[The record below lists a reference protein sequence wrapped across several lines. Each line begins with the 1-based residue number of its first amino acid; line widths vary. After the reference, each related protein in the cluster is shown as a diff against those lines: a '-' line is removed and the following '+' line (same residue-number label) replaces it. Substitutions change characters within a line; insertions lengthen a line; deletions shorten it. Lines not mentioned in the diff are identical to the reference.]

1 MVSLGALEDDESF
14 IAQLILVLRELGFM
28 AVVDFGYR
36 KIAMQQTENY
46 EEMGNGEEVMKGMIL
61 LLERMMK
68 KMPSAVQTKRME
80 RE

>member
-36 KIAMQQTENY
+36 KIAD
-46 EEMGNGEEVMKGMIL
+46 
-61 LLERMMK
+61 
-68 KMPSAVQTKRME
+68 AAD
-80 RE
+80 REL